1 MTAPL
6 GLIAGLGDLPVAV
19 AENAVATGEG
29 VYVLR
34 LKGFEE
40 PRLAAFP
47 GAVIIVS
54 HDRFFVEKVAFRQLS
69 FDGHGSVK
77 EIAGVQM

>member
-1 MTAPL
+1 
-6 GLIAGLGDLPVAV
+6 
-19 AENAVATGEG
+19 
-29 VYVLR
+29 VLER
-34 LKGFEE
+34 ALM
-40 PRLAAFP
+40 AFP

>member
-1 MTAPL
+1 VLDEPTNHL
-6 GLIAGLGDLPVAV
+6 DLQS
-19 AENAVATGEG
+19 TQ
-29 VYVLR
+29 VLER
-34 LKGFEE
+34 ALM
-40 PRLAAFP
+40 AFP